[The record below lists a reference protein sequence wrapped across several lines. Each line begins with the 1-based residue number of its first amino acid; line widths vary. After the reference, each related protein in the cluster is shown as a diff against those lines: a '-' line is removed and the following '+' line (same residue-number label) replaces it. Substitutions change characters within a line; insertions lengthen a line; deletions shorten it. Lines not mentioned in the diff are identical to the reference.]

1 MAAAILRGDPD
12 ALLTQPK
19 AVLPRLLAGES
30 LAHGWG
36 DLVTGSATLATLAG
50 LDAARLPL
58 TMLAVALGVAV
69 YVSAAVT
76 FASLGFWIAGARSF
90 ARDLTEFL
98 LLFSTFPGSIYSGAT
113 RLIAF
118 TMLPAGF
125 VVLAPVAFVREPTPA
140 HLAVAVASA
149 IGYAGLAALV
159 FGIGLRRYQRGETP
173 TSSA

>member
-1 MAAAILRGDPD
+1 MGQA
-12 ALLTQPK
+12 
-19 AVLPRLLAGES
+19 LAGEQARQYG
-30 LAHGWG
+30 LG
-36 DLVTGSATLATLAG
+36 LVS
-50 LDAARLPL
+50 R
-58 TMLAVALGVAV
+58 
-69 YVSAAVT
+69 
-76 FASLGFWIAGARSF
+76 AS
-90 ARDLTEFL
+90 
-98 LLFSTFPGSIYSGAT
+98 FPGSIYSGAT

-118 TMLPAGF
+118 TVLPAGF

>member
-1 MAAAILRGDPD
+1 M
-12 ALLTQPK
+12 
-19 AVLPRLLAGES
+19 
-30 LAHGWG
+30 
-36 DLVTGSATLATLAG
+36 
-50 LDAARLPL
+50 
-58 TMLAVALGVAV
+58 TMLAVALGLAV

-76 FASLGFWIAGARSF
+76 FASLAFWIAGARSF
-90 ARDLTEFL
+90 ARDLTDFL

-118 TMLPAGF
+118 TVLPAGF
-125 VVLAPVAFVREPTPA
+125 VVLAPVEFVREPTPA

-173 TSSA
+173 TA